1 MTQNKSYNCKNI
13 CPVYLKNKISTE
25 NINSINI
32 ARIIKN
38 ACLPTFHICLLK
50 KNRFWDGWTK
60 IVKTGSNLSKKI
72 QFLWKKWTS

>member
-38 ACLPTFHICLLK
+38 AN
-50 KNRFWDGWTK
+50 KNNKCIKSVNLNNTTQ
-60 IVKTGSNLSKKI
+60 VNPSN
-72 QFLWKKWTS
+72 F